1 MHNKHHKPGT
11 VPFQGEGT
19 DKDGSVGSCLLSTV
33 GRSGRDDLLS
43 IANPCNLSPLN
54 IIICTEYGVNL
65 TYLPERR
72 KRGQRVYISNCMQR
86 QLIVEYVLLL
96 SVRIESRVYRVCA
109 GPNGHCS
116 LFKKVLDVLQHIS
129 SLS

>member
-1 MHNKHHKPGT
+1 MQPFT
-11 VPFQGEGT
+11 VEYYYM
-19 DKDGSVGSCLLSTV
+19 
-33 GRSGRDDLLS
+33 
-43 IANPCNLSPLN
+43 
-54 IIICTEYGVNL
+54 YGVNL

-72 KRGQRVYISNCMQR
+72 KRGQRVYISNYMQR